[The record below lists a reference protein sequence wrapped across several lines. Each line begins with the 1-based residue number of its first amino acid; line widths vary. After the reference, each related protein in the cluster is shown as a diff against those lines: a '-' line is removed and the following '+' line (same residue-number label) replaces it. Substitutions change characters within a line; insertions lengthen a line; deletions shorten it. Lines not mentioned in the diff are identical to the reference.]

1 MEELNGDPL
10 RIAVQN
16 AGRLT
21 EPSVDL
27 LHGIGLE
34 FEDHERRL
42 FSRCRNFDLE
52 LLFIRDDDIPEY
64 VQDGVADLG
73 IVGRNVVRESGAEVE
88 ELHGLRFGYCTLSL
102 AVPRESE
109 YREPADLDGTRIVTT
124 HPASLTRWLE
134 EEGIDARVI
143 EIRGAAEIAPS
154 LDVADAICDLVSTG
168 TTLRMNDLRP
178 IGDLWESE
186 AVLIGNPGSLETED
200 RNALIERLVVRLQGL
215 LTARR
220 MKYVTLNAPRE
231 ALPRIKEILPGMKSP
246 TVVPLAE
253 EGMVA
258 LHAAVAEEVFW
269 EVMEKIKEAGGS
281 EILVLPVEK
290 VMI

>member
-1 MEELNGDPL
+1 MQKLEGNSL

-16 AGRLT
+16 DGRLT
-21 EPSVDL
+21 RDSLDL
-27 LHGIGLE
+27 LKGIGLE

-73 IVGRNVVRESGAEVE
+73 IVGRNVVREAGAEVE
-88 ELHGLRFGYCTLSL
+88 EVEELGFAYCTLSL
-102 AVPRESE
+102 AVPRDSGVTRP
-109 YREPADLDGTRIVTT
+109 RELEGARIVST
-124 HPASLTRWLE
+124 HPRSLRRWLD
-134 EEGIDARVI
+134 EEGLEAEVI
-143 EIRGAAEIAPS
+143 EIRGAAEIAPA

-178 IGDLWESE
+178 VGDLWESQ
-186 AVLIGNPGSLETED
+186 AVLVANPASLERGD
-200 RNALIERLVVRLQGL
+200 RHELIERLVVRLRGV

-220 MKYVTLNAPRE
+220 MKYITLNAPEE
-231 ALPRIKEILPGMKSP
+231 ALPRIEEILPGMKSP

-258 LHAAVAEEVFW
+258 LHAAVTEDVFW
-269 EVMEKIKEAGGS
+269 DVMERIKDAGGS

-290 VMI
+290 VML

>member
-1 MEELNGDPL
+1 MQRSNGDSL

-16 AGRLT
+16 DGRLT
-21 EPSVDL
+21 GPTLDL
-27 LHGIGLE
+27 LRGIGLD

-64 VQDGVADLG
+64 VQDGVSDLG
-73 IVGRNVVRESGAEVE
+73 IVGRNVVAEAGASVE
-88 ELHGLRFGYCTLSL
+88 ELRELGFAYCTLSL
-102 AVPRESE
+102 AVPRES
-109 YREPADLDGTRIVTT
+109 RATEPTDLDGSRIATT
-124 HPASLTRWLE
+124 HPRSLRAWLDE
-134 EEGIDARVI
+134 RGMGAEVI
-143 EIRGAAEIAPS
+143 PIRGAAEIAPT

-178 IGDLWESE
+178 IGDLWESQ
-186 AVLIGNPGSLETED
+186 AVLIADPEALGVPD
-200 RNALIERLVVRLQGL
+200 RAALIERLSVRIDGL
-215 LTARR
+215 LTARH
-220 MKYVTLNAPRE
+220 MKYVTLNAPEE
-231 ALPRIKEILPGMKSP
+231 ALPRIEEILPGMKSP

-258 LHAAVAEEVFW
+258 LHAAVTEEVFW
-269 EVMEKIKEAGGS
+269 EAMEKIKRAGGS

-290 VMI
+290 VML

>member
-1 MEELNGDPL
+1 MQKLDGDSL

-16 AGRLT
+16 DGRLT
-21 EPSVDL
+21 RDSLEL
-27 LHGIGLE
+27 LRGIGLE
-34 FEDHERRL
+34 FEDHRRRL

-73 IVGRNVVRESGAEVE
+73 IVGRNVVREAGAEVRE
-88 ELHGLRFGYCTLSL
+88 VEALGFAYCTLSL
-102 AVPRESE
+102 AVPKDSGVTGPRQLEG
-109 YREPADLDGTRIVTT
+109 ARIVST
-124 HPASLTRWLE
+124 HPRSLRRWLE
-134 EEGIDARVI
+134 REGLEAEVI
-143 EIRGAAEIAPS
+143 EIRGAAEIAPA

-178 IGDLWESE
+178 VGELWASE
-186 AVLIGNPGSLETED
+186 AVLVANPGALERPD
-200 RNALIERLVVRLQGL
+200 RRRLIERLVVRLRGL

-220 MKYVTLNAPRE
+220 MKYITLNAPRE
-231 ALPRIKEILPGMKSP
+231 ALPRIEEILPGMKSP

-258 LHAAVAEEVFW
+258 LHAAVTEDVFW
-269 EVMEKIKEAGGS
+269 DVMERIKEAGGS

-290 VMI
+290 VML